1 MPSLVN
7 IFRLFTGKVA
17 NFGARGRDVV
27 VTIKEIAKAVG
38 VSPGTVSRVLNYDQT
53 LSISEIK
60 RQAIIETAEALNYA
74 TPRAR
79 KNALLPQLSIPM
91 GLHAEVVASIAVIHF
106 LAPNEE
112 LVDPYYVGVRLA
124 IEARCRE
131 YKLEIA
137 RVFNPDVPVDL
148 AQLAGISAV
157 IVVGH
162 RSKAEIEAIARMCP
176 HLVMADYNPRMPQF
190 DCVRADL
197 GEATTSILDSME
209 SAGYQRIGFVGGYEL
224 MDNEALR
231 QGEQRCK
238 AYIEWHEM
246 RGRFDEDLLALG
258 QSERFGQN
266 LRLETGYQQAKSLIA
281 LENRPDAILAA
292 NDNMAIGTYRAIQEA
307 GLSIP
312 EDIAVV
318 AFNDIP
324 VAQFLMP
331 PLSTM
336 RIPGEL
342 IGEVAVDLLVERLNG
357 RDYSKHVTLPTDMIW
372 RGSAR
377 KPPAD

>member
-1 MPSLVN
+1 M
-7 IFRLFTGKVA
+7 
-17 NFGARGRDVV
+17 

-38 VSPGTVSRVLNYDQT
+38 VSSGTVSRVLNYDQT

-79 KNALLPQLSIPM
+79 KNALSPPFSIPM
-91 GLHAEVVASIAVIHF
+91 GMHSEVSANIAVIHF

-112 LVDPYYVGVRLA
+112 LVDPYYVGVRLG
-124 IEARCRE
+124 IEARCRA
-131 YKLEIA
+131 YKIEIA
-137 RVFNPDVPVDL
+137 RVFNPEVPVDL
-148 AQLAGISAV
+148 AMLTGISAA

-162 RSKAEIEAIARMCP
+162 HPKAEIEAMAKVCP
-176 HLVMADYNPRMPQF
+176 QLVMADYNPRMPQF

-197 GEATTSILDSME
+197 GEATVTILDSLD

-224 MDNEALR
+224 MDNDALMH
-231 QGEQRCK
+231 GEQRCK
-238 AYIEWHEM
+238 AFIEWHEA
-246 RGRFDEDLLALG
+246 RGRYQPELLALG

-266 LRLETGYQQAKSLIA
+266 LRLETGYQQAKSLLA
-281 LENRPDAILAA
+281 LETRPDAIVAA

-312 EDIAVV
+312 DDIAVV

-324 VAQFLMP
+324 VAQFLTP

-342 IGEVAVDLLVERLNG
+342 IGEAGVDLLVERLNG
-357 RDYSKHVTLPTDMIW
+357 RDYSKHVTLPTEMVW
-372 RGSAR
+372 RGSAK
-377 KPPAD
+377 KPSLS

>member
-1 MPSLVN
+1 M
-7 IFRLFTGKVA
+7 
-17 NFGARGRDVV
+17 

-38 VSPGTVSRVLNYDQT
+38 VSSGTVSRVLNYDQT
-53 LSISEIK
+53 LSISEPK

-79 KNALLPQLSIPM
+79 RSAQLQPLQIAMSN
-91 GLHAEVVASIAVIHF
+91 HADVAARIAVIHF

-131 YKLEIA
+131 YKVEIA

-148 AQLAGISAV
+148 AMLSGLSAA
-157 IVVGH
+157 IIVGH
-162 RSKAEIEAIARMCP
+162 HPRAEIEAMARICP
-176 HLVMADYNPRMPQF
+176 QLIMADYNPRMPQF

-197 GEATTSILDSME
+197 GEATVNILDSLDA
-209 SAGYQRIGFVGGYEL
+209 AGYRQIGFVGGYEL
-224 MDNEALR
+224 MDNDALMH
-231 QGEQRCK
+231 GEQRCK
-238 AYIEWHEM
+238 AFIEWHEA
-246 RGRFDEDLLALG
+246 RGRYRPELLALG

-266 LRLETGYQQAKSLIA
+266 LRLETGYQQARTLLA
-281 LENRPDAILAA
+281 LPQRPDAIVAA

-312 EDIAVV
+312 NDIAVV

-324 VAQFLMP
+324 VAQFLVP

-342 IGEVAVDLLVERLNG
+342 IGEVAVDLMIERLNG
-357 RDYSKHVTLPTDMIW
+357 RDYSKHVTIPTEMVW

-377 KPPAD
+377 KP

>member
-1 MPSLVN
+1 M
-7 IFRLFTGKVA
+7 
-17 NFGARGRDVV
+17 

-38 VSPGTVSRVLNYDQT
+38 VSSGTVSRVLNYDQT
-53 LSISEIK
+53 LSVSEAK

-79 KNALLPQLSIPM
+79 RNAVQPPLSISMPS
-91 GLHAEVVASIAVIHF
+91 HADVVANVALIHF
-106 LAPNEE
+106 LAPGEE
-112 LVDPYYVGVRLA
+112 LVDPYYVGVRLG

-131 YKLEIA
+131 YKLEIT
-137 RVFNPDVPVDL
+137 RVFNPEVPVDL
-148 AQLAGISAV
+148 ALLAGVSAA

-162 RSKAEIEAIARMCP
+162 RSKAEIDAMARVCP
-176 HLVMADYNPRMPQF
+176 HLVIADYNPRMPQF

-197 GEATTSILDSME
+197 GEATVTILDALE
-209 SAGYQRIGFVGGYEL
+209 RAGYGRLGFVGGYEL
-224 MDNEALR
+224 MDNDALM

-238 AYIEWHEM
+238 AFIEWHEA
-246 RGRFDEDLLALG
+246 RGRYNAELLALG

-266 LRLETGYQQAKSLIA
+266 LRLETGYQQAKSLLA
-281 LENRPDAILAA
+281 LSERPDAILAA
-292 NDNMAIGTYRAIQEA
+292 NDNMAIGTYRAIREA

-324 VAQFLMP
+324 VAQFLTP

-342 IGEVAVDLLVERLNG
+342 IGEVAVDLMVERLNG
-357 RDYSKHVTLPTDMIW
+357 RDYSKHVTLATEMIW

-377 KPPAD
+377 KPD

>member
-1 MPSLVN
+1 M
-7 IFRLFTGKVA
+7 
-17 NFGARGRDVV
+17 

-38 VSPGTVSRVLNYDQT
+38 VSSGTVSRVLNYDQT
-53 LSISEIK
+53 LSISEPK

-79 KNALLPQLSIPM
+79 RSAQLQPLQIAMAS
-91 GLHAEVVASIAVIHF
+91 HADVTARIAVIHF

-131 YKLEIA
+131 YKIEIA

-148 AQLAGISAV
+148 SLLAGLSAA
-157 IVVGH
+157 IIVGH
-162 RSKAEIEAIARMCP
+162 HPRAEIEAMARICP
-176 HLVMADYNPRMPQF
+176 HLIMADYNPRMPQF

-197 GEATTSILDSME
+197 GEATVNILDSLDQ
-209 SAGYQRIGFVGGYEL
+209 AGYRRIGFVGGYEL
-224 MDNEALR
+224 MDNDALMH
-231 QGEQRCK
+231 GEQRCK
-238 AYIEWHEM
+238 AFIEWHEA
-246 RGRFDEDLLALG
+246 RGRYRPELLALG

-266 LRLETGYQQAKSLIA
+266 LRLETGYQQARTLLSLP
-281 LENRPDAILAA
+281 ERPDAIVAA

-307 GLSIP
+307 GLAIP
-312 EDIAVV
+312 NDIAVI

-324 VAQFLMP
+324 VAQFLVP

-342 IGEVAVDLLVERLNG
+342 IGEVAVDLMVERLNG
-357 RDYSKHVTLPTDMIW
+357 RDYSKHVTIPTQMVW
-372 RGSAR
+372 RGSTR
-377 KPPAD
+377 KP

>member
-1 MPSLVN
+1 M
-7 IFRLFTGKVA
+7 
-17 NFGARGRDVV
+17 

-38 VSPGTVSRVLNYDQT
+38 VSSGTVSRVLNYDQT
-53 LSISEIK
+53 LSISEPK

-79 KNALLPQLSIPM
+79 RNAQLPPLQIAM
-91 GLHAEVVASIAVIHF
+91 ANHADVSARIAVIHF

-131 YKLEIA
+131 YKIEIA
-137 RVFNPDVPVDL
+137 KVFNPDVPVDL
-148 AQLAGISAV
+148 SLLAGLSAA
-157 IVVGH
+157 IIVGH
-162 RSKAEIEAIARMCP
+162 HPRAEIEAMARICP
-176 HLVMADYNPRMPQF
+176 QLIMADYNPRMPQF

-197 GEATTSILDSME
+197 GEATVNILDSLDQ
-209 SAGYQRIGFVGGYEL
+209 AGYRRIGFVGGYEL
-224 MDNEALR
+224 MDNDALMH
-231 QGEQRCK
+231 GEQRCK
-238 AYIEWHEM
+238 AFIEWHEA
-246 RGRFDEDLLALG
+246 RGRYRPDLLALG

-266 LRLETGYQQAKSLIA
+266 LRLETGYQQARTLLA
-281 LENRPDAILAA
+281 LPERPDAIVAA

-312 EDIAVV
+312 NDIAVV

-324 VAQFLMP
+324 VAQFLVP

-342 IGEVAVDLLVERLNG
+342 IGEAAVDLMVERLNG
-357 RDYSKHVTLPTDMIW
+357 RDYSKHVTIPTQMVW
-372 RGSAR
+372 RGSTR
-377 KPPAD
+377 KP

>member
-1 MPSLVN
+1 MPPELQCGGGQS
-7 IFRLFTGKVA
+7 A
-17 NFGARGRDVV
+17 V

-38 VSPGTVSRVLNYDQT
+38 VSSGTVSRVLNYDPT
-53 LSISEIK
+53 LSVSEVK

-79 KNALLPQLSIPM
+79 KTALLPTFPIPM
-91 GLHAEVVASIAVIHF
+91 ASRAEVSAHIAIVHF
-106 LAPNEE
+106 LAPHEE
-112 LVDPYYVGVRLA
+112 LVDPYYVGVRLG

-131 YKLEIA
+131 YKIDIA

-148 AQLAGISAV
+148 SMLVGVSAT

-162 RSKAEIEAIARMCP
+162 HPKAEIEAMAKVCP
-176 HLVMADYNPRMPQF
+176 QLVMADYNPRMPQF

-197 GEATTSILDSME
+197 GEATLHILDSLDQ
-209 SAGYQRIGFVGGYEL
+209 AGYRRIGFVGGYEL
-224 MDNEALR
+224 MDNDALMH
-231 QGEQRCK
+231 GEQRCK
-238 AYIEWHEM
+238 AFIEWHEA
-246 RGRFDEDLLALG
+246 RGCYKPELLALG

-266 LRLETGYQQAKSLIA
+266 LRLETGYQQAKSLLA
-281 LENRPDAILAA
+281 LETPPDVIVAA

-312 EDIAVV
+312 GDIAVV

-324 VAQFLMP
+324 VAQFLNP

-372 RGSAR
+372 RGSANR
-377 KPPAD
+377 PLSP

>member
-1 MPSLVN
+1 MEE
-7 IFRLFTGKVA
+7 GQA
-17 NFGARGRDVV
+17 AV

-38 VSPGTVSRVLNYDQT
+38 VSSGTVSRVLNYDQT
-53 LSISEIK
+53 LSVSEAK

-79 KNALLPQLSIPM
+79 KSAHLPPLNIPM
-91 GLHAEVVASIAVIHF
+91 ASHAEVSAHVAIVHF
-106 LAPNEE
+106 LAPQEE
-112 LVDPYYVGVRLA
+112 LVDPYYVGVRLG

-131 YKLEIA
+131 YKIEIA
-137 RVFNPDVPVDL
+137 RVFNPDVAVDL
-148 AQLAGISAV
+148 ALLTGISAA

-162 RSKAEIEAIARMCP
+162 HPKAEIEAMAKVCP
-176 HLVMADYNPRMPQF
+176 HLIMADYNPRMPQF

-197 GEATTSILDSME
+197 GEATTTILDSLE
-209 SAGYQRIGFVGGYEL
+209 QAGYRRIGFVGGYEL
-224 MDNEALR
+224 MDNDALMH
-231 QGEQRCK
+231 GEQRCK
-238 AYIEWHEM
+238 TFIEWHEA
-246 RGRFDEDLLALG
+246 RGSYRPELMALG

-266 LRLETGYQQAKSLIA
+266 LRLETGYQQAKSLLA
-281 LENRPDAILAA
+281 LNTPPDAIVAA

-307 GLSIP
+307 GMSIP
-312 EDIAVV
+312 DDVAVV

-324 VAQFLMP
+324 VAQFLNP

-357 RDYSKHVTLPTDMIW
+357 RDYSKHVTLPTEMIW
-372 RGSAR
+372 RESAR
-377 KPPAD
+377 KPALT

>member
-1 MPSLVN
+1 M
-7 IFRLFTGKVA
+7 
-17 NFGARGRDVV
+17 

-38 VSPGTVSRVLNYDQT
+38 VSSGTVSRVLNYDQT
-53 LSISEIK
+53 LSISEPK

-79 KNALLPQLSIPM
+79 RNAQLAPLQIAM
-91 GLHAEVVASIAVIHF
+91 ANHADVQARIAVIHF

-131 YKLEIA
+131 YKVEIA

-148 AQLAGISAV
+148 TMLSGLSAA

-162 RSKAEIEAIARMCP
+162 HPSADIEAMARICP
-176 HLVMADYNPRMPQF
+176 HLIMADYNPRMSQF

-197 GEATTSILDSME
+197 GEATVNILDSLDL
-209 SAGYQRIGFVGGYEL
+209 AGYRRIGFVGGYEL
-224 MDNEALR
+224 MDNDALMH
-231 QGEQRCK
+231 GEQRCK
-238 AYIEWHEM
+238 AFIEWHEA
-246 RGRFDEDLLALG
+246 RGRYRPELLALG

-266 LRLETGYQQAKSLIA
+266 LRLETGYQQARTLLA
-281 LENRPDAILAA
+281 LPERPDAIVAA

-312 EDIAVV
+312 GDIAVV

-324 VAQFLMP
+324 VAQFLVP

-342 IGEVAVDLLVERLNG
+342 IGEVAVDLTVERLNG
-357 RDYSKHVTLPTDMIW
+357 RDYSKHVTIPTQMVW

-377 KPPAD
+377 KP

>member
-1 MPSLVN
+1 M
-7 IFRLFTGKVA
+7 
-17 NFGARGRDVV
+17 

-38 VSPGTVSRVLNYDQT
+38 VSSGTVSRVLNYDPT
-53 LSISEIK
+53 LSVSEVK

-79 KNALLPQLSIPM
+79 KNAQLPPLTIPM
-91 GLHAEVVASIAVIHF
+91 PSHAEVSAHIAIVHF
-106 LAPNEE
+106 LAPQEE
-112 LVDPYYVGVRLA
+112 LVDPYYVGVRLG

-131 YKLEIA
+131 YKIEIA
-137 RVFNPDVPVDL
+137 RVFNPNVPVDL
-148 AQLAGISAV
+148 AMLTGLSAT

-162 RSKAEIEAIARMCP
+162 HPKAEIGAMAKVCP

-197 GEATTSILDSME
+197 GEATVAILDNLDR
-209 SAGYQRIGFVGGYEL
+209 AGYRRIGFVGGYEL
-224 MDNEALR
+224 MDNDALM

-238 AYIEWHEM
+238 AFIEWHEA
-246 RGRFDEDLLALG
+246 RGRYRPELMALG

-266 LRLETGYQQAKSLIA
+266 LRLETGYQQAKSLLA
-281 LENRPDAILAA
+281 LDERPDAIVAA

-312 EDIAVV
+312 GDIAVV

-324 VAQFLMP
+324 VAQFLVP

-357 RDYSKHVTLPTDMIW
+357 RDYSKHVTLPTEMVW
-372 RGSAR
+372 RGSA
-377 KPPAD
+377 KQPPTG

>member
-1 MPSLVN
+1 M
-7 IFRLFTGKVA
+7 
-17 NFGARGRDVV
+17 

-38 VSPGTVSRVLNYDQT
+38 VSSGTVSRVLNYDQT
-53 LSISEIK
+53 LSISEPK

-79 KNALLPQLSIPM
+79 RNAQLAPLQIAM
-91 GLHAEVVASIAVIHF
+91 ANHADVAARIAVIHF

-131 YKLEIA
+131 YKVEIA

-148 AQLAGISAV
+148 AMLSGLSAA
-157 IVVGH
+157 IIVGH
-162 RSKAEIEAIARMCP
+162 HPSADIEAMARICP
-176 HLVMADYNPRMPQF
+176 HLIMADYNPRMPQF

-197 GEATTSILDSME
+197 GEATVSILE
-209 SAGYQRIGFVGGYEL
+209 SLNHAGYRRIGFVGGYEL
-224 MDNEALR
+224 MDNDALMH
-231 QGEQRCK
+231 GEQRCK
-238 AYIEWHEM
+238 AFIEWHEA
-246 RGRFDEDLLALG
+246 RGRYRPELLALG

-266 LRLETGYQQAKSLIA
+266 LRLETGYQQARTLLA
-281 LENRPDAILAA
+281 LPERPDAIVAA

-312 EDIAVV
+312 GDIAVV

-324 VAQFLMP
+324 VAQFLVP

-342 IGEVAVDLLVERLNG
+342 IGEVAVDLMVERLNG
-357 RDYSKHVTLPTDMIW
+357 RDYSKHVTIPTQMVW

-377 KPPAD
+377 KP

>member
-1 MPSLVN
+1 M
-7 IFRLFTGKVA
+7 
-17 NFGARGRDVV
+17 

-38 VSPGTVSRVLNYDQT
+38 VSSGTVSRVLNYDQT
-53 LSISEIK
+53 LSISEPK

-79 KNALLPQLSIPM
+79 RNAQLPPLQIAM
-91 GLHAEVVASIAVIHF
+91 ANHADVAARIAVIHF

-131 YKLEIA
+131 YKIEIA
-137 RVFNPDVPVDL
+137 KVFNPDVPVDL
-148 AQLAGISAV
+148 SLLAGLSAA
-157 IVVGH
+157 IIVGH
-162 RSKAEIEAIARMCP
+162 HPRAEIEAMARICP
-176 HLVMADYNPRMPQF
+176 QLIMADYNPRMPQF

-197 GEATTSILDSME
+197 GEATVNILDSLDQ
-209 SAGYQRIGFVGGYEL
+209 AGYRRIGFVGGYEL
-224 MDNEALR
+224 MDNDALMH
-231 QGEQRCK
+231 GEQRCK
-238 AYIEWHEM
+238 AFIEWHEAH
-246 RGRFDEDLLALG
+246 GRYRPELLALG

-266 LRLETGYQQAKSLIA
+266 LRLETGYQQARTLLA
-281 LENRPDAILAA
+281 LPERPDAIVAA

-312 EDIAVV
+312 NDIAVV

-324 VAQFLMP
+324 VAQFLVP

-342 IGEVAVDLLVERLNG
+342 IGEAAVDLMVERLNG
-357 RDYSKHVTLPTDMIW
+357 RDYSKHVTIPTQMVW

-377 KPPAD
+377 KP

>member
-1 MPSLVN
+1 MEE
-7 IFRLFTGKVA
+7 GQA
-17 NFGARGRDVV
+17 AV

-38 VSPGTVSRVLNYDQT
+38 VSSGTVSRVLNYDQT
-53 LSISEIK
+53 LSVSEAK

-79 KNALLPQLSIPM
+79 KSAHLPPLNIPM
-91 GLHAEVVASIAVIHF
+91 ASHADVSAHVAIVHF
-106 LAPNEE
+106 LAPQEE
-112 LVDPYYVGVRLA
+112 LVDPYYVGVRLG

-131 YKLEIA
+131 YKIEIA

-148 AQLAGISAV
+148 AMLTGISAA

-162 RSKAEIEAIARMCP
+162 HPKAEIEAMAKVCP
-176 HLVMADYNPRMPQF
+176 HLIMADYNPRMPQF

-197 GEATTSILDSME
+197 GEATTTILDSLE
-209 SAGYQRIGFVGGYEL
+209 QAGYRRIGFVGGYEL
-224 MDNEALR
+224 MDNDALMH
-231 QGEQRCK
+231 GEQRCK
-238 AYIEWHEM
+238 AFIEWHEA
-246 RGRFDEDLLALG
+246 RGSYQPELMALG

-266 LRLETGYQQAKSLIA
+266 LRLETGYQQAKSLLA
-281 LENRPDAILAA
+281 LGTPPDAIVAA

-307 GLSIP
+307 GMSIP
-312 EDIAVV
+312 DDVAVV

-324 VAQFLMP
+324 VAQFLNP

-357 RDYSKHVTLPTDMIW
+357 RDYSKHVTLPTEMVW

-377 KPPAD
+377 KPVRT

>member
-1 MPSLVN
+1 M
-7 IFRLFTGKVA
+7 
-17 NFGARGRDVV
+17 

-38 VSPGTVSRVLNYDQT
+38 VSSGTVSRVLNYDQT
-53 LSISEIK
+53 LSISEPK

-79 KNALLPQLSIPM
+79 RSAQLQPLQIAMAS
-91 GLHAEVVASIAVIHF
+91 HADVTARIAVIHF

-131 YKLEIA
+131 YKIEIA

-148 AQLAGISAV
+148 SLLAGLSAA
-157 IVVGH
+157 IIVGH
-162 RSKAEIEAIARMCP
+162 HPRAEIEAMARICP
-176 HLVMADYNPRMPQF
+176 HLIMADYNPRMPQF

-197 GEATTSILDSME
+197 GEATVNILDSLDQ
-209 SAGYQRIGFVGGYEL
+209 AGYRRIGFVGGYEL
-224 MDNEALR
+224 MDNDALMH
-231 QGEQRCK
+231 GEQRCK
-238 AYIEWHEM
+238 AFIEWHEA
-246 RGRFDEDLLALG
+246 RGRYRPELLALG

-266 LRLETGYQQAKSLIA
+266 LRLETGYQQARTLLSLA
-281 LENRPDAILAA
+281 ERPDAIVAA

-307 GLSIP
+307 GLAIP
-312 EDIAVV
+312 NDIAVI

-324 VAQFLMP
+324 VAQFLVP

-342 IGEVAVDLLVERLNG
+342 IGEVAVDLMVERLNG
-357 RDYSKHVTLPTDMIW
+357 RDYSKHVTIPTQMVW
-372 RGSAR
+372 RGSTR
-377 KPPAD
+377 KP

>member
-1 MPSLVN
+1 M
-7 IFRLFTGKVA
+7 
-17 NFGARGRDVV
+17 

-38 VSPGTVSRVLNYDQT
+38 VSSGTVSRVLNYDQT
-53 LSISEIK
+53 LSISEPK

-79 KNALLPQLSIPM
+79 RNAQIAPLQITM
-91 GLHAEVVASIAVIHF
+91 ANHADVAARIAVIHF

-131 YKLEIA
+131 YKVEIA

-148 AQLAGISAV
+148 AMLSGLSAA

-162 RSKAEIEAIARMCP
+162 HPTADIEAMARICP
-176 HLVMADYNPRMPQF
+176 HLIMADYNPRMPQF

-197 GEATTSILDSME
+197 GEATVTILDSLDR
-209 SAGYQRIGFVGGYEL
+209 AGYQRIGFVGGYEL
-224 MDNEALR
+224 MDNDALMH
-231 QGEQRCK
+231 GEQRCK
-238 AYIEWHEM
+238 AFIEWHEA
-246 RGRFDEDLLALG
+246 RGLYRPDLLALG

-266 LRLETGYQQAKSLIA
+266 LRLETGYQQARTLLA
-281 LENRPDAILAA
+281 LPERPDAIVAA

-312 EDIAVV
+312 DDIAVV

-324 VAQFLMP
+324 VAQFLVP

-342 IGEVAVDLLVERLNG
+342 IGEVAVDLMIERLNG
-357 RDYSKHVTLPTDMIW
+357 RDYSKHVTIPTQMVW
-372 RGSAR
+372 RGSTR
-377 KPPAD
+377 KP

>member
-1 MPSLVN
+1 M
-7 IFRLFTGKVA
+7 
-17 NFGARGRDVV
+17 
-27 VTIKEIAKAVG
+27 VTIKEIAEAVG
-38 VSPGTVSRVLNYDQT
+38 VSSGTVSRVLNYDQT
-53 LSISEIK
+53 LSVSEAK

-79 KNALLPQLSIPM
+79 KNALQPPLAIPM
-91 GLHAEVVASIAVIHF
+91 ASHADVAARIALVHF

-112 LVDPYYVGVRLA
+112 LVDPYYVGVRLG

-137 RVFNPDVPVDL
+137 RIFNPDVPVDL
-148 AQLAGISAV
+148 AFLSGMAGT

-162 RSKAEIEAIARMCP
+162 RSRAEIEAMVKACP

-197 GEATTSILDSME
+197 GEATVAILDQME
-209 SAGYQRIGFVGGYEL
+209 EIGYRRIGFVGGYEL
-224 MDNEALR
+224 MDNDALM

-238 AYIEWHEM
+238 AFIEWHEA
-246 RGRFDEDLLALG
+246 RGRLDPTLMALG

-266 LRLETGYQQAKSLIA
+266 LRLETGYQQAKSLLA
-281 LENRPDAILAA
+281 LPERPDAILAA
-292 NDNMAIGTYRAIQEA
+292 NDNMALGTYRAIVEA

-312 EDIAVV
+312 DDIAVV

-324 VAQFLMP
+324 VAQFLAP

-342 IGEVAVDLLVERLNG
+342 IGEVAVDLMIERLNG
-357 RDYSKHVTLPTDMIW
+357 RAYSKHVTLPTEMIW
-372 RGSAR
+372 RGSTRRPQQGKVAPDR
-377 KPPAD
+377 

>member
-1 MPSLVN
+1 M
-7 IFRLFTGKVA
+7 
-17 NFGARGRDVV
+17 

-38 VSPGTVSRVLNYDQT
+38 VSSGTVSRVLNYDQT
-53 LSISEIK
+53 LSISEPK

-79 KNALLPQLSIPM
+79 RSAQVQPLQIAMAS
-91 GLHAEVVASIAVIHF
+91 HADVSARIAVIHF

-131 YKLEIA
+131 YKIEIA
-137 RVFNPDVPVDL
+137 RVFNPDVPVDPSL
-148 AQLAGISAV
+148 LAGLSAA
-157 IVVGH
+157 IIVGH
-162 RSKAEIEAIARMCP
+162 HPRAEIESLARTCP
-176 HLVMADYNPRMPQF
+176 HLIMADYNPRMPQF

-197 GEATTSILDSME
+197 GEATVNILDSLDR
-209 SAGYQRIGFVGGYEL
+209 AGYGRIGFVGGYEL
-224 MDNEALR
+224 MDNDALMH
-231 QGEQRCK
+231 GEQRCK
-238 AYIEWHEM
+238 AFIEWHEA
-246 RGRFDEDLLALG
+246 RGRYKPQLLALG

-266 LRLETGYQQAKSLIA
+266 LRLETGYQQARTLLA
-281 LENRPDAILAA
+281 LPERPDAIVAA

-307 GLSIP
+307 GLKIP
-312 EDIAVV
+312 EDIAVI

-324 VAQFLMP
+324 VAQFLVP

-342 IGEVAVDLLVERLNG
+342 IGETAVDLMVERLNG
-357 RDYSKHVTLPTDMIW
+357 RDYSKHVTIPTQMVW

-377 KPPAD
+377 KP

>member
-1 MPSLVN
+1 M
-7 IFRLFTGKVA
+7 
-17 NFGARGRDVV
+17 

-38 VSPGTVSRVLNYDQT
+38 VSSGTVSRVLNYDQT
-53 LSISEIK
+53 LSISEPK

-79 KNALLPQLSIPM
+79 RSAQLQPLQIAMAS
-91 GLHAEVVASIAVIHF
+91 HADVTARIAVIHF

-131 YKLEIA
+131 YKIEIA
-137 RVFNPDVPVDL
+137 KVFNPDVPVDL
-148 AQLAGISAV
+148 TLLAGLSAA
-157 IVVGH
+157 IIVGH
-162 RSKAEIEAIARMCP
+162 HPRAEIEAMARICP
-176 HLVMADYNPRMPQF
+176 HLIMADYNPRMPQF

-197 GEATTSILDSME
+197 GEATVNILDSLDQ
-209 SAGYQRIGFVGGYEL
+209 AGYRRIGFVGGYEL
-224 MDNEALR
+224 MDNDALMH
-231 QGEQRCK
+231 GEQRCK
-238 AYIEWHEM
+238 AFIEWHEA
-246 RGRFDEDLLALG
+246 RGRYRPELLALG

-266 LRLETGYQQAKSLIA
+266 LRLETGYQQARTLLSLA
-281 LENRPDAILAA
+281 ERPDAIVAA

-307 GLSIP
+307 GLAIP
-312 EDIAVV
+312 NDIAVI

-324 VAQFLMP
+324 VAQFLVP

-342 IGEVAVDLLVERLNG
+342 IGEVAVDLMVERLNG
-357 RDYSKHVTLPTDMIW
+357 RDYSKHVTIPTQMVW
-372 RGSAR
+372 RGSTR
-377 KPPAD
+377 KP

>member
-1 MPSLVN
+1 M
-7 IFRLFTGKVA
+7 
-17 NFGARGRDVV
+17 

-38 VSPGTVSRVLNYDQT
+38 VSSGTVSRVLNYDQT
-53 LSISEIK
+53 LSISEPK

-79 KNALLPQLSIPM
+79 RSAQLQPLQIAMAS
-91 GLHAEVVASIAVIHF
+91 HADVTARIAVIHF

-131 YKLEIA
+131 YKIEIA
-137 RVFNPDVPVDL
+137 KVFNPDVPVDL
-148 AQLAGISAV
+148 SLLAGLSAA
-157 IVVGH
+157 IIVGH
-162 RSKAEIEAIARMCP
+162 HPRAEIEAMARICP
-176 HLVMADYNPRMPQF
+176 HLIMADYNPRMPQF

-197 GEATTSILDSME
+197 GEATVNILDSLDQ
-209 SAGYQRIGFVGGYEL
+209 AGYRRIGFVGGYEL
-224 MDNEALR
+224 MDNDALMH
-231 QGEQRCK
+231 GEQRCK
-238 AYIEWHEM
+238 AFIEWHEA
-246 RGRFDEDLLALG
+246 RGRYRPELLALG

-266 LRLETGYQQAKSLIA
+266 LRLETGYQQARTLLSLA
-281 LENRPDAILAA
+281 ERPDAIVAA

-307 GLSIP
+307 GLAIP
-312 EDIAVV
+312 NDIAVI

-324 VAQFLMP
+324 VAQFLVP

-342 IGEVAVDLLVERLNG
+342 IGEVAVDLMVERLNG
-357 RDYSKHVTLPTDMIW
+357 RDYSKHVTIPTQMVW
-372 RGSAR
+372 RGSTR
-377 KPPAD
+377 KP

>member
-1 MPSLVN
+1 M
-7 IFRLFTGKVA
+7 
-17 NFGARGRDVV
+17 
-27 VTIKEIAKAVG
+27 VTIKEIAKTVG
-38 VSPGTVSRVLNYDQT
+38 VSAGTVSRVLNYDQT
-53 LSISEIK
+53 LSISEAK

-79 KNALLPQLSIPM
+79 KNALSPSISIPM
-91 GLHAEVVASIAVIHF
+91 GLHAEVAASIAVIHF

-131 YKLEIA
+131 YKIEIA
-137 RVFNPDVPVDL
+137 RVFNPDAPVDL
-148 AQLAGISAV
+148 ALLAGISAA

-162 RSKAEIEAIARMCP
+162 RSKAEIGAIARMCP
-176 HLVMADYNPRMPQF
+176 NLVMADYNPRMAQF

-197 GEATTSILDSME
+197 GEATTSILDSLE

-238 AYIEWHEM
+238 AYIEWHEA
-246 RGRFDEDLLALG
+246 RGRFDENLLALG

-281 LENRPDAILAA
+281 LENRPDAIVAA

-307 GLSIP
+307 GLLIP
-312 EDIAVV
+312 QDIAVV

-357 RDYSKHVTLPTDMIW
+357 RDYSKHVTLPTEMIW

-377 KPPAD
+377 KPMLD

>member
-1 MPSLVN
+1 M
-7 IFRLFTGKVA
+7 
-17 NFGARGRDVV
+17 

-38 VSPGTVSRVLNYDQT
+38 VSSGTVSRVLNYDQT
-53 LSISEIK
+53 LSISEPK

-79 KNALLPQLSIPM
+79 RSAQFQPLQIAMAS
-91 GLHAEVVASIAVIHF
+91 HADVAARIAVIHF

-137 RVFNPDVPVDL
+137 RVFNPEVPVDFAML
-148 AQLAGISAV
+148 SGLSAA

-162 RSKAEIEAIARMCP
+162 HPSAEIEAMARICP
-176 HLVMADYNPRMPQF
+176 HLIMADYNPRMPQF

-197 GEATTSILDSME
+197 GEATVNVLDSLDQ
-209 SAGYQRIGFVGGYEL
+209 AGYRRIGFVGGYEL
-224 MDNEALR
+224 MDNDALMH
-231 QGEQRCK
+231 GEQRCK
-238 AYIEWHEM
+238 AFIEWHEA
-246 RGRFDEDLLALG
+246 RGRYQPELLALG

-266 LRLETGYQQAKSLIA
+266 LRLETGYQQARTLLA
-281 LENRPDAILAA
+281 LPERPDAIVAA

-312 EDIAVV
+312 DDIAVV

-324 VAQFLMP
+324 VAQFLVP

-342 IGEVAVDLLVERLNG
+342 IGEVAVDLMVERLNG
-357 RDYSKHVTLPTDMIW
+357 RDYSKHVTIPTQMVW
-372 RGSAR
+372 RGSTR
-377 KPPAD
+377 KP

>member
-1 MPSLVN
+1 M
-7 IFRLFTGKVA
+7 
-17 NFGARGRDVV
+17 

-38 VSPGTVSRVLNYDQT
+38 VSSGTVSRVLNYDQT

-60 RQAIIETAEALNYA
+60 RQAIIETAESLNYA

-79 KNALLPQLSIPM
+79 KGLQTAHFSIPM
-91 GLHAEVVASIAVIHF
+91 ASHADLAARIAVIHF
-106 LAPNEE
+106 LAPHEE
-112 LVDPYYVGVRLA
+112 LVDPYYVGVRLG

-137 RVFNPDVPVDL
+137 RVFNPDVPTDL
-148 AQLAGISAV
+148 SQLAGIAAA

-162 RSKAEIEAIARMCP
+162 HSRVEIEALAKICP

-197 GEATTSILDSME
+197 GDATRNILDSLN
-209 SAGYQRIGFVGGYEL
+209 AVGYHRIGFVGGYEL
-224 MDNEALR
+224 MDNDAMMH
-231 QGEQRCK
+231 GEQRCK
-238 AYIEWHEM
+238 AFIEWHEAQ
-246 RGRFDEDLLALG
+246 GLYNPDLLALG

-266 LRLETGYQQAKSLIA
+266 LRLETGYQQAKTLLA
-281 LENRPDAILAA
+281 LPNPPDAIMAA
-292 NDNMAIGTYRAIQEA
+292 NDNMAIGAYRAIQEA

-312 EDIAVV
+312 ADIAVV

-324 VAQFLMP
+324 VAQFLNP

-336 RIPGEL
+336 HIPGEL

-357 RDYSKHVTLPTDMIW
+357 RDYAKHVTLPTEMVW
-372 RGSAR
+372 RGSSRRPVELPTA
-377 KPPAD
+377 

>member
-1 MPSLVN
+1 M
-7 IFRLFTGKVA
+7 
-17 NFGARGRDVV
+17 

-38 VSPGTVSRVLNYDQT
+38 VSSGTVSRVLNYDQT
-53 LSISEIK
+53 LSISEPK

-79 KNALLPQLSIPM
+79 RSAQLQPLQIAMAS
-91 GLHAEVVASIAVIHF
+91 HADVTARIAVIHF

-131 YKLEIA
+131 YKIEIA

-148 AQLAGISAV
+148 SLLAGLSAA
-157 IVVGH
+157 IIVGH
-162 RSKAEIEAIARMCP
+162 HPRAEIEAMARICP
-176 HLVMADYNPRMPQF
+176 QLIMADYNPRMPQF

-197 GEATTSILDSME
+197 GEATVNILDSLDQ
-209 SAGYQRIGFVGGYEL
+209 AGYRRIGFVGGYEL
-224 MDNEALR
+224 MDNDALMH
-231 QGEQRCK
+231 GEQRCK
-238 AYIEWHEM
+238 AFIEWHEA
-246 RGRFDEDLLALG
+246 RGRYRPELLALG

-266 LRLETGYQQAKSLIA
+266 LRLETGYQQARTLLSLA
-281 LENRPDAILAA
+281 ERPDAIVAA

-307 GLSIP
+307 GLAIP
-312 EDIAVV
+312 NDIAVI

-324 VAQFLMP
+324 VAQFLVP

-342 IGEVAVDLLVERLNG
+342 IGEVAVDLMVERLNG
-357 RDYSKHVTLPTDMIW
+357 RDYSKHVTIPTQMVW
-372 RGSAR
+372 RGSTR
-377 KPPAD
+377 KP

>member
-1 MPSLVN
+1 M
-7 IFRLFTGKVA
+7 
-17 NFGARGRDVV
+17 

-38 VSPGTVSRVLNYDQT
+38 VSSGTVSRVLNYDQT
-53 LSISEIK
+53 LSISEPK

-79 KNALLPQLSIPM
+79 RSPQLQPLQIAMAS
-91 GLHAEVVASIAVIHF
+91 HADVTARIAVIHF

-131 YKLEIA
+131 YKIEIA

-148 AQLAGISAV
+148 SLLAGLSAA
-157 IVVGH
+157 IIVGH
-162 RSKAEIEAIARMCP
+162 HPRAEIEAMARICP
-176 HLVMADYNPRMPQF
+176 HLIMADYNPRMPQF

-197 GEATTSILDSME
+197 GEATVNILDSLDQ
-209 SAGYQRIGFVGGYEL
+209 AGYRRIGFVGGYEL
-224 MDNEALR
+224 MDNDALMH
-231 QGEQRCK
+231 GEQRCK
-238 AYIEWHEM
+238 AFIEWHEA
-246 RGRFDEDLLALG
+246 RGRYRPELLALG

-266 LRLETGYQQAKSLIA
+266 LRLETGYQQARTLLSLP
-281 LENRPDAILAA
+281 ERPDAIVAA

-307 GLSIP
+307 GLAIP
-312 EDIAVV
+312 NDIAVI

-324 VAQFLMP
+324 VAQFLVP

-342 IGEVAVDLLVERLNG
+342 IGEVAVDLMVERLNG
-357 RDYSKHVTLPTDMIW
+357 RDYSKHVTIPTQMVW
-372 RGSAR
+372 RGSTR
-377 KPPAD
+377 KP